1 MSIQSIQSSQ
11 SQTGLSVNQ
20 SRKKGSSSNRVTQE
34 QAKEEGQMVEIS
46 LNIKRKLLLWNI
58 KSGVEMEGDLMAD
71 ILWGKGLDL
80 EESCIP

>member
-46 LNIKRKLLLWNI
+46 LNIKRKLLL
-58 KSGVEMEGDLMAD
+58 
-71 ILWGKGLDL
+71 
-80 EESCIP
+80 